1 MGFANENSNMY
12 TWMRYLNPTQGRLF
26 VQPLLVSTKPLYS
39 SSNWRNYVANVGVSS
54 RQSVHGSQFGL
65 SFTGAAVESQDA
77 WLAAVAEVRAVSK
90 APGDPEF
97 LDWLPS
103 HTAVGWDLIFMYLNT
118 TLNSASMAQIGNP
131 MYVLNSLRTQRY
143 NVLAVWD
150 VRCRNLAYT
159 TTDPADPEY
168 WKERW
173 ETYRLFYLGGRWL
186 ARTGAT
192 AVELYNEPDKDL
204 DCIDGARWVDDVRI
218 RAQAMRDAYADY
230 NSLTGDSLAP
240 NLMAPTTANPWS
252 DAFS

>member
-1 MGFANENSNMY
+1 
-12 TWMRYLNPTQGRLF
+12 MRDLNPTAARLF
-26 VQPLLVSTKPLYS
+26 VQPLQPTPSAGAPS
-39 SSNWRNYVANVGVSS
+39 SWRRFASGAPNDPNAIIPTEAPA
-54 RQSVHGSQFGL
+54 SQFGVA
-65 SFTGAAVESQDA
+65 FGGATVESQDA

-90 APGDPEF
+90 APGDPDF
-97 LDWLPS
+97 LAWLPS
-103 HTAVGWDLIFMYLNT
+103 HTPVAWKVLLAQLKATVRSSSLYQVGDVAQSIRDLL
-118 TLNSASMAQIGNP
+118 A
-131 MYVLNSLRTQRY
+131 QRY
-143 NVLAVWD
+143 SVLAVWD

-186 ARTGAT
+186 ARRGVI
-192 AVELYNEPDKDL
+192 AVELYNEPDKDGECL
-204 DCIDGARWVDDVRI
+204 DGPRWVDDVRI